1 MLEWSCYVMTDTS
14 SIQGGW
20 GRGCSGK
27 QQLWRLL
34 YFLWYITATA
44 VPFPPRHHDQKTLG
58 TFSSIWPR
66 RALGKEIARIL
77 CPTHN
82 VWDTWPSAR
91 KSEAIWVSHFNHQ
104 PLLSCLPPPL
114 LAKVQICQASFIP
127 KYFLYSWRIAKIC
140 GLLPAL
146 WVSTLS
152 HGCLFSLNIIQKH
165 RHEQKQV
172 CSSLPWKPAWEVNNR
187 REYRSPWA

>member
-1 MLEWSCYVMTDTS
+1 MWWQTHPAFREDGEGAVVGNSSCEGCCTS
-14 SIQGGW
+14 CGV
-20 GRGCSGK
+20 
-27 QQLWRLL
+27 LL
-34 YFLWYITATA
+34 LLQCLSHPGTM
-44 VPFPPRHHDQKTLG
+44 DQKTLG

-104 PLLSCLPPPL
+104 LLLSCLPPPL

-127 KYFLYSWRIAKIC
+127 KYFLYFWRIAKIC